1 MKSWPLKLKF
11 GLYSAGL
18 TTFAL
23 AAVAGVVMPYIYHH
37 QMAELDAQ
45 LAENAEELFR
55 DLENFRG
62 APVDPRQ
69 TVAAKFIPLSLRLRY
84 IELEGPEGQTLYRS
98 PNLRDTDMPHDPK
111 GLHTV
116 QLFGRNVRI
125 GSFRQ
130 GPFTLHV
137 GTRLGT
143 IEGMQEDLQDGF
155 LIALPAVAIVVF
167 VGGLVLGRRAVA
179 PVADLTAAAERIST
193 ERPEERLPVPAS
205 RDEIRRL
212 SIVLNASFDRLQRAY
227 AAAARFSADASHQL
241 KTPVA
246 VLRAGLEELRACDY
260 LQPSERGNVDALHQQ
275 TRRLTALIED
285 LLLLAQADAGRLQL
299 QPAPLD
305 LIPLISVA
313 LDDLVAH
320 GSLTGVE
327 VEHELPPALHA
338 MADSRRVALILQNLG
353 ENAVKY
359 CSEHGRVRVCAFH
372 EDGMAVVTVANT
384 GVPIAEGER
393 ENIFARFHRGAMG
406 ENVKGHG
413 LGLNIARELARAHGG
428 DLAVTRSDG
437 EWTGFS
443 LRLPASGITAGEK
456 VK

>member
-11 GLYSAGL
+11 GLYSAAL
-18 TTFAL
+18 TTLAL

-37 QMAELDAQ
+37 QLAELDAQ
-45 LAENAEELFR
+45 LAEDSQELFR

-69 TVAAKFIPLSLRLRY
+69 PVAPKFIPLSLRLRY

-98 PNLRDTDMPHDPK
+98 TNLQDTDMPHESK

-116 QLFGRNVRI
+116 PLFGRNARI
-125 GSFRQ
+125 GTFRS

-137 GTRLGT
+137 GTRLGRV
-143 IEGMQEDLQDGF
+143 EGMQEDLQHGF
-155 LIALPAVAIVVF
+155 LIALPAVALVVF
-167 VGGLVLGRRAVA
+167 AGGLLLGRRAVA
-179 PVADLTAAAERIST
+179 PVTDLTAAAERIST
-193 ERPEERLPVPAS
+193 DRPEERLPVPAS
-205 RDEIRRL
+205 RDEIGRL
-212 SIVLNASFDRLQRAY
+212 SVVLNESFDRLQRAY

-260 LQPSERGNVDALHQQ
+260 LQEPERANVHALHQQ

-299 QPAPLD
+299 QSAPLD
-305 LIPLISVA
+305 LIPLVTVA

-320 GSLTGVE
+320 GSLSGVQ
-327 VEHELPPALHA
+327 VEHEFPPALHA
-338 MADSRRVALILQNLG
+338 LADSRRVAMILQNLG

-359 CSEHGRVRVCAFH
+359 CSENGRVRMGARQ
-372 EDGMAVVTVANT
+372 ENGMAIVTVANT
-384 GVPIAEGER
+384 GTPIAESER
-393 ENIFARFHRGAMG
+393 EDIFARFHRGKMG

-428 DLAVTRSDG
+428 ELAVTRSDG
-437 EWTGFS
+437 EWTEFS
-443 LRLPASGITAGEK
+443 LRLPAAPQSS
-456 VK
+456 